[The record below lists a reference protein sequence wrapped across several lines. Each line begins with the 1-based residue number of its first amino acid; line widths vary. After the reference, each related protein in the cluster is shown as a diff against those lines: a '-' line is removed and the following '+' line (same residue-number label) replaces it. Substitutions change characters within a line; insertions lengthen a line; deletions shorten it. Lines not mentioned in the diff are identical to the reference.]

1 MDGSLLVSPTQT
13 VEAERSIVEEVADVP
28 GLRGHGAEGVG
39 AAGGEGVNADEQ
51 HVDQQ
56 RPGVAV
62 TQEVHGGA
70 EHAEAPQ
77 EVPAETVWKQYGL

>member
-1 MDGSLLVSPTQT
+1 MS
-13 VEAERSIVEEVADVP
+13 

-56 RPGVAV
+56 GPGVAV
-62 TQEVHGGA
+62 AQEV
-70 EHAEAPQ
+70 
-77 EVPAETVWKQYGL
+77 